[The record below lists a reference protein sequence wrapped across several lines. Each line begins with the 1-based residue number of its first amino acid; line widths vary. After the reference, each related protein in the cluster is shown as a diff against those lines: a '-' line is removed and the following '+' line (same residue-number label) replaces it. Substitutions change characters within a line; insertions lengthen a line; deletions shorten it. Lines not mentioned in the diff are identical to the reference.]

1 MELERIRAKYE
12 ALSSALTERSRRLW
26 CATEAMDIGWG
37 GIALVSRAT
46 GVSQITIWRGTKEL
60 KSGGMVEHGRV
71 RRPGGGRKKV
81 VEKDATL
88 LRDVESLVEPT
99 VSGNP
104 ESPLLWTSKSVR
116 KLASELRAMG
126 HDISFRT
133 VADVLRD
140 AGYTLQ
146 SNQKSQE
153 GRSHPDRD
161 AQFRHINR
169 KVLAFQ
175 RKRQPVISV
184 DTTKKELIGNFKNA
198 GREWRPKGSPEPV
211 KVHDFIIQEN
221 GKAIPYGVYDL
232 TRNAGYV
239 SVGIDHDTASFAVR
253 TIRRWWRSMGQPVYP
268 QAKSLLIT
276 ADSGGSNGAKLRLW
290 KWEIQRLADAT
301 GLSITVC
308 HFPPGTSKWN
318 KIEHRLFS
326 YISANWRGRPLTSL
340 VAIVNLIAATTT
352 ETGLRVRAEIDKGKY
367 PQGREISD
375 QEMAQ
380 IRLRPCRFHGDWNYT
395 IRPRRNG
402 PRRGSPH

>member
-1 MELERIRAKYE
+1 MELERIRTKYE
-12 ALSSALTERSRRLW
+12 ALSPCLNERSRRLW
-26 CATEAMDIGWG
+26 CATEAMAIGWG

-46 GVSQITIWRGTKEL
+46 GVSQSTIWRGTQEL
-60 KSGGMVEHGRV
+60 NFGESLEPGRV
-71 RRPGGGRKKV
+71 RRPGGGRKKL
-81 VEKDATL
+81 VEKDDTL
-88 LRDVESLVEPT
+88 LRDVASLVEPT

-116 KLASELRAMG
+116 KLAAELRAMG
-126 HDISFRT
+126 HSISFRT

-146 SNQKSQE
+146 SNRKAQE

-169 KVLAFQ
+169 TVLAFQ
-175 RKRQPVISV
+175 RKAQPVISV
-184 DTTKKELIGNFKNA
+184 DTKKKELVGNFKNA
-198 GREWRPKGSPEPV
+198 GRQWRPKGNPETV
-211 KVHDFIIQEN
+211 KVHDFLVPEQ

-239 SVGIDHDTASFAVR
+239 GVGIDHDTASFAVR
-253 TIRRWWRSMGQPVYP
+253 TIRRWWRTMGQPVYP
-268 QAKSLLIT
+268 EARSLLIT

-290 KWEIQRLADAT
+290 KWELQRLADAT

-326 YISANWRGRPLTSL
+326 YISANWRGRPLTSV

-352 ETGLRVRAEIDKGKY
+352 EKGLHVRAEIDKGKY
-367 PQGREISD
+367 PKGRKISD
-375 QEMAQ
+375 EEMAQ
-380 IRLRPCRFHGDWNYT
+380 IRLRPSRFHGDWNYT
-395 IRPRRNG
+395 IRPRR
-402 PRRGSPH
+402 

>member
-1 MELERIRAKYE
+1 MDLERIRAKYE
-12 ALSSALTERSRRLW
+12 ALSPTLTERSRRVW
-26 CATEAMDIGWG
+26 CATEAIDIGWG
-37 GIALVSRAT
+37 GIKMVSKAT
-46 GVSQITIWRGTKEL
+46 GVSRFTIWRGMREVE
-60 KSGGMVEHGRV
+60 SGEALPLGRI

-81 VEKDATL
+81 IQTDATL
-88 LRDVESLVEPT
+88 LPDVDRLVEPT

-104 ESPLLWTSKSVR
+104 ENPLLWTSKSVR
-116 KLASELRAMG
+116 KLARELRALG
-126 HDISFRT
+126 HDICHRT

-169 KVLAFQ
+169 TVLAFQ

-184 DTTKKELIGNFKNA
+184 DTKKKELIGNFKNA
-198 GREWRPKGSPEPV
+198 GREWRPKSSPETV
-211 KVHDFIIQEN
+211 QVHDFIIKEN

-253 TIRRWWRSMGQPVYP
+253 TIRRWWRVMGQPVYP

-290 KWEIQRLADAT
+290 KWELQRLADAT

-340 VAIVNLIAATTT
+340 VTIVNLIAATTT

-367 PQGREISD
+367 PQGREVSD
-375 QEMAQ
+375 DEMAQ

-395 IRPRRNG
+395 IQPRGRA
-402 PRRGSPH
+402 R